1 MTPQTT
7 PDAKIE
13 ATVRRELLRLALVNA
28 ERTIPLLLVAV
39 VIIVVLGVSAHA
51 HRAALIAAGLGMTV
65 AIWRYRLARRFV
77 EQERLS
83 EPQIQSA
90 TRSLEAN
97 ASLAGLLWA
106 TCSIGIFPH
115 LQGSSAIVCVGI
127 NIGSAAAAALFMSLV
142 GRSFLLLVLLSL
154 GSLVVASLAIEEV
167 RSFPVAAL
175 AALSGWSMIRMG
187 QAVKDTTA
195 SAIRH
200 SLEKDEANA
209 SLVIAKEAAEAAT
222 LAKSQFLATMS
233 HEIRTPMNGVLGSL
247 DLLRHSA
254 LDATQRRLVR
264 TAASSGASLMSIL
277 NDVLDHS
284 KIEAGKL
291 ELVNTP
297 TSPRELLASVV
308 SLFRANAESKGLSL
322 TLNVADDV
330 APWVLCDAQRL
341 KQVLLNL
348 VGNAIKFTEQGG
360 VSVRVAARPAS
371 PGWAALRFEVEDSG
385 VGIAA
390 QAQQDL
396 FRPFHQIETSHAR
409 RPGGTGLG
417 LVISQSIVQAM
428 GGRIDVRSN
437 SGAGSC
443 FWFDLTLE
451 CDESPTQPDAFD
463 SGLLGLDSETKL
475 DGTILVVED
484 NDVNRIIAREMLG
497 SMGLKVIEACDG
509 VKALE
514 QLSSHAVDLILM
526 DCQMPVMDGYAATR
540 EIRVREQR
548 LGQPRIPILAL
559 TANAFD
565 EDTVRA
571 RQSGMDAHIAKPYTR
586 AHLLK
591 TLNHWL

>member
-1 MTPQTT
+1 MIPETT
-7 PDAKIE
+7 RDAKIE

-39 VIIVVLGVSAHA
+39 VIIVVLGVSAHSNA
-51 HRAALIAAGLGMTV
+51 AALTAAVVGMTV
-65 AIWRYRLARRFV
+65 AIGRYRLARRFV
-77 EQERLS
+77 ETTSLS
-83 EPQIQSA
+83 EPQILTA
-90 TRSLEAN
+90 TRRLEVN

-106 TCSIGIFPH
+106 ICSFGIFPH
-115 LQGSSAIVCVGI
+115 LEGSPAIVCVGI

-142 GRSFLLLVLLSL
+142 GRSFLYLVLLSL

-175 AALSGWSMIRMG
+175 AGLSAWSMIRLG
-187 QAVKDTTA
+187 QAVKETTA

-200 SLEKDEANA
+200 GFEKDEANA
-209 SLVIAKEAAEAAT
+209 SLVLAKEAAEAAT

-233 HEIRTPMNGVLGSL
+233 HEIRTPMNGVLGAL

-264 TAASSGASLMSIL
+264 AAASSGASLMSIL

-308 SLFRANAESKGLSL
+308 TLFRGNAESKGLSL
-322 TLNVADDV
+322 TSSVADDV

-341 KQVLLNL
+341 KQVVLNL
-348 VGNAIKFTEQGG
+348 VGNAIKFTERGG
-360 VSVRVAARPAS
+360 VSLRVAARPAP
-371 PGWAALRFEVEDSG
+371 PGWAVLRIEVQDSG
-385 VGIAA
+385 VGIPAE
-390 QAQQDL
+390 AQQDL
-396 FRPFHQIETSHAR
+396 FRPFHQIETSHSH

-428 GGRIDVRSN
+428 GGRIEVRS
-437 SGAGSC
+437 SKGEGSC
-443 FWFDLTLE
+443 FWFEVTLE
-451 CDESPTQPDAFD
+451 CDESPTQPDAID
-463 SGLLGLDSETKL
+463 SGLIGLDSETKL
-475 DGTILVVED
+475 EGTILVVED

-497 SMGLKVIEACDG
+497 SMGLKVVEACDG
-509 VKALE
+509 ANALE
-514 QLSSHAVDLILM
+514 QLSTHRVDLILM

-548 LGQPRIPILAL
+548 LGRPRIPILAL

-571 RQSGMDAHIAKPYTR
+571 RQCGMDAHIAKPYTR

-591 TLNHWL
+591 TLNSWL

>member
-1 MTPQTT
+1 MTLPTT
-7 PDAKIE
+7 PEAKID

-28 ERTIPLLLVAV
+28 ERTIPLQLVAV
-39 VIIVVLGVSAHA
+39 VIIVALGVSTHA
-51 HRAALIAAGLGMTV
+51 NAAAVIAAAMGITV
-65 AIWRYRLARRFV
+65 AVWRYRLAQRYV
-77 EQERLS
+77 ATELLS
-83 EPQIQSA
+83 EAQIQSA
-90 TRSLEAN
+90 TRALEAN
-97 ASLAGLLWA
+97 ACLAGMLWA
-106 TCSIGIFPH
+106 TCSLGIFPH

-127 NIGSAAAAALFMSLV
+127 NIGSAATAALFMSLV
-142 GRSFLLLVLLSL
+142 GRSFLLLVGLSL
-154 GSLVVASLAIEEV
+154 GSLVVASLAIDEV
-167 RSFPVAAL
+167 RSFAVAAL
-175 AALSGWSMIRMG
+175 AGLSGWSMIRMG
-187 QAVKDTTA
+187 QAVRDTTA

-200 SLEKDEANA
+200 GLEKDEANA

-233 HEIRTPMNGVLGSL
+233 HEIRTPMNGVLGAL

-297 TSPRELLASVV
+297 TSPRALLASVV
-308 SLFRANAESKGLSL
+308 TLFRSNAEAKGLGL
-322 TLNVADDV
+322 TLQVDDAVAE
-330 APWVLCDAQRL
+330 WVLCDAQRL
-341 KQVLLNL
+341 KQVVLNL
-348 VGNAIKFTEQGG
+348 VGNAIKFTERGG
-360 VSVRVAARPAS
+360 VTVRVSARPAAA
-371 PGWAALRFEVEDSG
+371 GWAALRFEVQDSG
-385 VGIAA
+385 VGIPAG
-390 QAQQDL
+390 AQQEL
-396 FRPFHQIETSHAR
+396 FQPFHQIENSQSR
-409 RPGGTGLG
+409 RRGGTGLG
-417 LVISQSIVQAM
+417 LVISQSIIQAM
-428 GGRIDVRSN
+428 GGQIAVRS
-437 SGAGSC
+437 SVGAGSC

-451 CDESPTQPDAFD
+451 CDESPTEPSAVD
-463 SGLLGLDSETKL
+463 SGLVGLDSETKL

-509 VKALE
+509 ANALE
-514 QLSSHAVDLILM
+514 QLSTHEVDLILM

-548 LGQPRIPILAL
+548 LGRPRIPILAL

-571 RQSGMDAHIAKPYTR
+571 RESGMDAHIAKPYTR
-586 AHLLK
+586 AQLMK